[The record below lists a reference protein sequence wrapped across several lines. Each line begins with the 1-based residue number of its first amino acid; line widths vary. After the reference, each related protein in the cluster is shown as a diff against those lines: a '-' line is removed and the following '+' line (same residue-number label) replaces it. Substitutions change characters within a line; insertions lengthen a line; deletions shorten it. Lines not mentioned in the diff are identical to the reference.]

1 MSWGYDPMYY
11 DEPEPELEE
20 DEDWEGSPWWED
32 EEEDYDG
39 WLDWAEQMAARF
51 P

>member
-1 MSWGYDPMYY
+1 MSWSDPTDC
-11 DEPEPELEE
+11 DEPEE
-20 DEDWEGSPWWED
+20 DDESSPWWED

-39 WLDWAEQMAARF
+39 WLDWAEQMATRF